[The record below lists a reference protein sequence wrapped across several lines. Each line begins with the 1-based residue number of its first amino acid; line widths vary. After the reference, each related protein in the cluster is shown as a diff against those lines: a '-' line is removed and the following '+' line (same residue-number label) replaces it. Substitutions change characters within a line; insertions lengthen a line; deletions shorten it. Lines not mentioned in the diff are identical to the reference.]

1 MLHESYISH
10 DLTRDFFK
18 MGKVNREEQKTE
30 KMKIYYVD
38 KVKAFLEV
46 DVAYETT
53 TQEILQ
59 DFNKEWDVR
68 DIEMYRVCFVSEKYG
83 EKILDIHEC
92 PIQVLENYSATSK
105 SSSFFGSLI
114 GKRVT
119 KKPRDN
125 ILRYFEDKAKSALY
139 VRRVIFGPEDFELN
153 FRMPFGELYRRY
165 YQCIYELKVGIINAE
180 TYEEYVDIW
189 GLITFLRCKN
199 KKDWKPYDIVPFK
212 EISAVI
218 PPSLFKKN
226 KKKWQNDIYAKW
238 DENSKKFEG
247 GEEWAYYFLSQKMA
261 KIQFY
266 GYNLFWVE
274 NYKKQP
280 GPKNMW
286 LAVSWNGFKLM
297 DDKLKKE
304 VKDWSFK
311 DYAFDYYQNAVI
323 LKNKSTGENLRL
335 TVSMVYPI
343 YMIFQEMQKYQ
354 Q

>member
-1 MLHESYISH
+1 MNNKVETHLDVEIALVEKQGEKLVYVLEGTKAITNNDNAGICRKNGQFLFRLFKRYSKVEDFHKKLCSCFSGKYLPPIPPKNIINQRTEVVERRTINFELFFQTIMLHESYISH

-18 MGKVNREEQKTE
+18 MGKANREEQKTE

-180 TYEEYVDIW
+180 TYEEYVDI
-189 GLITFLRCKN
+189 
-199 KKDWKPYDIVPFK
+199 
-212 EISAVI
+212 
-218 PPSLFKKN
+218 
-226 KKKWQNDIYAKW
+226 
-238 DENSKKFEG
+238 
-247 GEEWAYYFLSQKMA
+247 
-261 KIQFY
+261 
-266 GYNLFWVE
+266 
-274 NYKKQP
+274 
-280 GPKNMW
+280 
-286 LAVSWNGFKLM
+286 
-297 DDKLKKE
+297 
-304 VKDWSFK
+304 
-311 DYAFDYYQNAVI
+311 
-323 LKNKSTGENLRL
+323 
-335 TVSMVYPI
+335 
-343 YMIFQEMQKYQ
+343 
-354 Q
+354 